1 MKKRLL
7 AIVMTMA
14 MALSLLPVTA
24 LADGADIGSQPA
36 GQVQE
41 DPDLGNT
48 GGGGDDPLPGDG
60 PNEGDDPSLPEDED
74 PSLPPPNNT
83 IPMADLA
90 VAAVDDSVT
99 MNGTPYDSLSEAL
112 KAVSSSE
119 NAVISL
125 PSGEHTIDSVTFE
138 NGEHVTI
145 LGNGESETT
154 ISVNGQVA
162 FHLVNDDASLTLE
175 DLTVVVNDNSK
186 NGARVV
192 RMVNGDDMS
201 FSAENVTFETP
212 SEAASTNNI
221 ALYINGAWNESGLT
235 QSSGVNVSLTNFTYE
250 DDSAH
255 SGLYFQNYSDIDL
268 SVQQSSLT
276 VDKYAINIQAN
287 TAASIDISGCEIQG
301 WTAYYAYSC
310 NTNTTITDSTLIG
323 INHFSGPSN
332 NFGTIVLDGGELQD
346 IPEGDSGF
354 GNTLYI
360 TDSDIQAKTTAG
372 NYQVI
377 VSCNYGASA
386 NKIVFSDC
394 TFQAEGTAN
403 GNDLIPLYGSSG
415 QGNQLIVDGL
425 SMNTDSENYLELIP
439 AAKIGDQGF
448 GTLEAAVEAAD
459 GDTIVMLTDV
469 AVGNAQEQKDL
480 SIDKSITID
489 LNGHELKG
497 LYQTAI
503 TVNNPTANV
512 TVKDGILVGTNIR
525 GVHVISGSLTLDGI
539 KLIGS
544 VLRPVQLDTGSITI
558 LNSTIQ
564 STGQGQ
570 YGVMSFGNKNTI
582 TINNSTISADCWAV
596 YHNGSY
602 HGFALSAENS
612 TFESKASDCQGIY
625 VSGSTATT
633 TANNGI
639 NQQIKL
645 TNCTVS
651 GQSGIE
657 GKYTDIEL
665 NNCEITA
672 TAEKVEFEQNNNGST
687 ANGFAVVST
696 DNSMSPDSPK
706 PTAKIT
712 INGGTYTGLIGLSQL
727 IDKAENPN
735 FAEATYIVTGG
746 TFSSDPTNYLAPGY
760 EAFQNGDVYVV
771 GKPVENITLNKSE
784 LSMYLNTEETLTA
797 TVTPDEAY
805 DHTVAWTSNAPE
817 YVSVE
822 NGVVKALKVTAEPVT
837 ITAEAGGKTAVCQVT
852 VTNAPVGALT
862 LDHTKLS
869 MVEGGAAKLTAEV
882 EPENADQTVTWT
894 TSDEEVAIV
903 SDNGTVTAVKAGAAT
918 ITAKAGGLT
927 AECQVTVTAKE
938 EDATVIPSVEKPQ
951 VDTGDKVPEDVKDV
965 VTEAA
970 ESVAAD
976 KALSDA
982 AAQQSQQV
990 ESKKD
995 ELVEQAKQ
1003 DGLNVSEDQDVNLY
1017 TQVYMEIQVEA
1028 AKVEN
1033 GDITSI
1039 TMDITPVV
1047 KVIASTAD
1055 SSAEIQI
1062 GTNAVEVRSEKLEL
1076 TQASI
1081 TVQLPDTFES
1091 KLVYVKHE
1099 ASGNNI
1105 YYYKA
1110 AANGNG
1116 VLTFATRDGFSPFT
1130 FSVTP
1135 FEDVAAWI
1143 GSEGYASLEAA
1154 VSTVENNGTIVL
1166 AKDNSEKI
1174 EVRRNITFTIDPAD
1188 KSFEPKNITA
1198 GSRYDMSL
1206 KVNEIQG
1213 EGGTVTH
1220 TYTYDFDRDSSGGSS
1235 SSGSYAVSVD
1245 AGKHGSVKVSP
1256 SRADKGDTVTI
1267 TVKPDDGYELD
1278 ELTVTDKD
1286 GDSIK
1291 LKDKGDGRFTFTMPA
1306 SKVTVEAVFTALE
1319 QEEEQPLF
1327 SDVAEDD
1334 WYYDAVAYVAENGI
1348 MSGTDGSRFS
1358 PNGTLTR
1365 AMLSQILYAMEDKPA
1380 VSGAATF
1387 SDVAAGAWY
1396 ADAVN
1401 WTEAQGIVAGMGENS
1416 FAPDAPVTREQLSL
1430 ILYGYA
1436 RYKGYDTSASVSL
1449 SGYADRDSVAV
1460 WAADSMGWAV
1470 SEGLISG
1477 RPGGYLDP
1485 AGTAIRAEVAQIL
1498 MNFCEDLAR

>member
-1 MKKRLL
+1 MKKRLW

-24 LADGADIGSQPA
+24 LADGADTGSQPA

-41 DPDLGNT
+41 GPNLRNT
-48 GGGGDDPLPGDG
+48 GGGGDDPLPGDDVTQKNG
-60 PNEGDDPSLPEDED
+60 QNQEIQSGTTDLTSGTWTISSNVTVTGTLKVPQGEEVIIDLGGHILTLNGIDVFKDESIQIKSNPYSTKAPLINEGTL
-74 PSLPPPNNT
+74 T
-83 IPMADLA
+83 IQ
-90 VAAVDDSVT
+90 
-99 MNGTPYDSLSEAL
+99 NGTIQFPCTYFDKKGIVNTGNLTILEDAAIKATGGDYKESDIISNIGGNITTSGTLTSDYNNGITTFGGTVEIAGGSIIAKGNIYNESAAAL
-112 KAVSSSE
+112 QIFSQNYTS
-119 NAVISL
+119 
-125 PSGEHTIDSVTFE
+125 SGE
-138 NGEHVTI
+138 GAQVTI
-145 LGNGESETT
+145 SGGKLEST
-154 ISVNGQVA
+154 A
-162 FHLVNDDASLTLE
+162 Y
-175 DLTVVVNDNSK
+175 
-186 NGARVV
+186 
-192 RMVNGDDMS
+192 
-201 FSAENVTFETP
+201 
-212 SEAASTNNI
+212 AASTNNQTSGKSNLTI
-221 ALYINGAWNESGLT
+221 TGGTLSSDWSAIYWPSQGTLTIGTKDGVGGPTINTGGSAIEICSGTLNIDSGTLNGNSMGKQGKYETDNALLAGYRKYSGGADAGDAVT
-235 QSSGVNVSLTNFTYE
+235 IITNRA
-250 DDSAH
+250 DS
-255 SGLYFQNYSDIDL
+255 
-268 SVQQSSLT
+268 
-276 VDKYAINIQAN
+276 YAAAPIQINITGGTFSSKN
-287 TAASIDISGCEIQG
+287 NYGIRYIDCNQVSGAEQLSQTISVR
-301 WTAYYAYSC
+301 
-310 NTNTTITDSTLIG
+310 ITGGD
-323 INHFSGPSN
+323 FSG
-332 NFGTIVLDGGELQD
+332 D
-346 IPEGDSGF
+346 I
-354 GNTLYI
+354 
-360 TDSDIQAKTTAG
+360 
-372 NYQVI
+372 
-377 VSCNYGASA
+377 
-386 NKIVFSDC
+386 
-394 TFQAEGTAN
+394 
-403 GNDLIPLYGSSG
+403 
-415 QGNQLIVDGL
+415 
-425 SMNTDSENYLELIP
+425 
-439 AAKIGDQGF
+439 
-448 GTLEAAVEAAD
+448 AAVDAKF
-459 GDTIVMLTDV
+459 
-469 AVGNAQEQKDL
+469 VGVDEQKF
-480 SIDKSITID
+480 I
-489 LNGHELKG
+489 
-497 LYQTAI
+497 
-503 TVNNPTANV
+503 
-512 TVKDGILVGTNIR
+512 
-525 GVHVISGSLTLDGI
+525 
-539 KLIGS
+539 
-544 VLRPVQLDTGSITI
+544 
-558 LNSTIQ
+558 
-564 STGQGQ
+564 
-570 YGVMSFGNKNTI
+570 
-582 TINNSTISADCWAV
+582 
-596 YHNGSY
+596 
-602 HGFALSAENS
+602 
-612 TFESKASDCQGIY
+612 
-625 VSGSTATT
+625 
-633 TANNGI
+633 
-639 NQQIKL
+639 
-645 TNCTVS
+645 
-651 GQSGIE
+651 
-657 GKYTDIEL
+657 
-665 NNCEITA
+665 
-672 TAEKVEFEQNNNGST
+672 
-687 ANGFAVVST
+687 
-696 DNSMSPDSPK
+696 
-706 PTAKIT
+706 
-712 INGGTYTGLIGLSQL
+712 
-727 IDKAENPN
+727 
-735 FAEATYIVTGG
+735 TGG
-746 TFSSDPTNYLAPGY
+746 TFSSDVSEYLADGYVQVDGTVVKKSDVAVAQIGNEYYMTLGEAVAAVPKDNQPTTIKLLKTATGGGVQVKAGQNITFDLSGYTYTVGKPTVGSAGTETNGFQLLKGSTVTFKNGTIKASNYIDLSILFQNYCNLTLENLTLDLTDGTNLVCIISCNYGDTTVKNVNTVGVGSNVIAIDLMHWLNDAYRDKAPTITIYNGAEDRISGKIDVYCYGDGADSCTEKPKLTIYGGTYTANPTIYLAPGY

-784 LSMYLNTEETLTA
+784 LSMYLNTEETLVA
-797 TVTPDEAY
+797 TVTPPEAY
-805 DHTVAWTSNAPE
+805 DKTVTWTSSAPE

-837 ITAEAGGKTAVCQVT
+837 ITAEAGGKTAACQVT

-1278 ELTVTDKD
+1278 ELTVIDKD

-1396 ADAVN
+1396 SDAVN
-1401 WTEAQGIVAGMGENS
+1401 WTAAQGIVAGMGENS

-1485 AGTAIRAEVAQIL
+1485 AGTATRAEVAQIL